1 MSTATPAIDLAIVGG
16 RIHRLDGRPPASA
29 LAAARGRIVAVGS
42 DDEIR
47 ALLAPGTTVVDLAGR
62 AVLPGINDSHLH
74 AAWLGQLWPA
84 TLMGRIPRAADASAA
99 GWHSAGPA
107 HVTGLPP
114 EEDPGVAPL
123 CTGAERRAAILRAAE
138 LVLAHGITSVTEPG
152 LGPGE
157 DHGPTGSFGTSTVA
171 EYRALAAAGELPV
184 RVTVLSLFGL
194 VDGPSTWEDFERGLA
209 ELDHSTP
216 DAAFLDFVG
225 VKIFADGIP
234 PMHNSYTE
242 RPYTSGARPELM
254 VGGHDAA
261 QREDNLRKMVIAAHL
276 AGLQVAVHA
285 TGDRSI
291 GLFLDAVA
299 AARAQRDD
307 DLRHYVI
314 HGDLVTPA
322 QLRRMAA
329 LGVGYNTQPGIPL
342 RTAPMVDAAL
352 GPGAAAASWP
362 LQAIVDAGVSLRL
375 SSDAPVLGPD
385 WRQHLADADVW
396 MGPAADPRARMD
408 LLLRSYTVAAAEQD
422 GALDWKG
429 TLTPGKV
436 ADLVVLAADPY
447 QLSPAELPE
456 VEVDLTIVDGR
467 VAYQR

>member
-1 MSTATPAIDLAIVGG
+1 MSTANTVIDLALVGG
-16 RIHRLDGRPPASA
+16 RIHRFDGRPAACA

-47 ALLAPGTTVVDLAGR
+47 ALIAPETQVIDLAGR
-62 AVLPGINDSHLH
+62 AVIPGINDSHLH

-84 TLMGRIPRAADASAA
+84 TLMGQMPRAGGSVFLDE
-99 GWHSAGPA
+99 
-107 HVTGLPP
+107 LPP
-114 EEDPGVAPL
+114 EEAPGVPPL
-123 CTGAERRAAILRAAE
+123 RTGAERRAAILRAAD
-138 LVLAHGITSVTEPG
+138 LLLSHGITSITEPG

-157 DHGPTGSFGTSTVA
+157 DDGPTGSFGTSTVA
-171 EYRALAAAGELPV
+171 EYRALAAAGELPL

-194 VDGPSTWEDFERGLA
+194 LDGPSTWEDFQRGLA
-209 ELDHSTP
+209 ELDRSTP
-216 DAAFLDFVG
+216 DAAFLDFAG

-234 PMHNSYTE
+234 PMLGAYTE
-242 RPYTSGARPELM
+242 RPYTSGARPQLM
-254 VGGHDAA
+254 VGGDGAA
-261 QREDNLRKMVIAAHL
+261 QREENLRKMVIAAHL

-299 AARAQRDD
+299 EARSQRDE
-307 DLRHYVI
+307 DLGHYVI
-314 HGDLVTPA
+314 HGDLVTPE
-322 QLRRMAA
+322 QLHRMAA

-362 LQAIVDAGVSLRL
+362 LQAILDAGVSLRL

-385 WRQHLADADVW
+385 WRQHLADADAW
-396 MGPAADPRARMD
+396 MGPAADVRARMEM
-408 LLLRSYTVAAAEQD
+408 LLGCYTVTAAAQD

-429 TLTPGKV
+429 TVTPGKV
-436 ADLVVLAADPY
+436 ADLTVLAADP
-447 QLSPAELPE
+447 LELAPAELPG
-456 VEVDLTIVDGR
+456 VDVDLTVVDGR
-467 VAYQR
+467 VAYRR

>member
-1 MSTATPAIDLAIVGG
+1 MSTATPAIDLALVGG
-16 RIHRLDGRPPASA
+16 RIHRFDGQPPAGA

-47 ALLAPGTTVVDLAGR
+47 ALLTPDTTVIELAGR
-62 AVLPGINDSHLH
+62 AVIPGINDSHLH

-84 TLMGRIPRAADASAA
+84 TLMGQIPRATGAP
-99 GWHSAGPA
+99 PA
-107 HVTGLPP
+107 FDPALRSDLPP
-114 EEDPGVAPL
+114 EEDSGAAPL
-123 CTGAERRAAILRAAE
+123 RTGAERRAAILRAAE
-138 LVLAHGITSVTEPG
+138 LVLAHGITSLTEPG

-209 ELDHSTP
+209 GLDHSTP

-242 RPYTSGARPELM
+242 RSYTSGARPSLM
-254 VGGHDAA
+254 VGGHDDA
-261 QREDNLRKMVIAAHL
+261 QREENLRKMVIAAHR

-299 AARAQRDD
+299 EARAERDD

-314 HGDLVTPA
+314 HGDLVTPE
-322 QLRRMAA
+322 QLHRMAA

-352 GPGAAAASWP
+352 GPGAAASSWP

-385 WRQHLADADVW
+385 WRQHLADADTW
-396 MGPAADPRARMD
+396 MGPAADRRARMD

-436 ADLVVLAADPY
+436 ADLAVLAADPY
-447 QLSPAELPE
+447 LLSPAELPD
-456 VEVDLTIVDGR
+456 VEIDLTIVDGK
-467 VAYQR
+467 VAYRRS